1 LTENRVIHNTHD
13 LILAKRKEIDII
25 RNMREIVLD
34 TETTGLDPS
43 SGDRIVDIGCV
54 ELENHIP
61 TGRVY
66 QQYINPERT
75 QSAEVIAVHGLT
87 DEFLSDKPTFKEIAD
102 DFLKFIGD
110 DSILVIHNAPF
121 DMKFLN
127 AELSW
132 CGKPGIPMDRALDT
146 LLMARQKFPGSR
158 VNLNDLCKR
167 FGIDNSARTVHGA
180 LLDSQLLA
188 EVYLEML
195 GGKEPSLMLK
205 SNQHIEKKEKK
216 VVSLN
221 VSRETLA
228 PRNFT
233 ISEEEKLAHEEFVKG
248 IKSNLWG
255 ISA

>member
-1 LTENRVIHNTHD
+1 
-13 LILAKRKEIDII
+13 
-25 RNMREIVLD
+25 MREIVLD
-34 TETTGLDPS
+34 TETTGLDPA

-87 DEFLSDKPTFKEIAD
+87 DEFLADKPTFKEIAD

-110 DSILVIHNAPF
+110 DSILVIHNASF

-132 CGKPGIPMDRALDT
+132 CNKPCIPMERSFDT

-195 GGKEPSLMLK
+195 GGKEPGLVLK
-205 SNQHIEKKEKK
+205 SDQLVEKQEKK
-216 VVSLN
+216 VDLKN

-228 PRNFT
+228 ARIFEV
-233 ISEEEKLAHEEFVKG
+233 SEEEIQAHTEFVKN

>member
-1 LTENRVIHNTHD
+1 
-13 LILAKRKEIDII
+13 
-25 RNMREIVLD
+25 MREIVLD
-34 TETTGLDPS
+34 TETTGLDPA

-61 TGRVY
+61 TGRLY
-66 QQYINPERT
+66 QQYINPEKA

-87 DEFLSDKPTFKEIAD
+87 DEFLADKPTFKEIAD

-110 DSILVIHNAPF
+110 DSVLVIHNAPF

-132 CGKPGIPMDRALDT
+132 CDRPCIPMERAFDT
-146 LLMARQKFPGSR
+146 LVMARQKFPGSR

-167 FGIDNSARTVHGA
+167 FGVDNSARTVHGA

-195 GGKEPSLMLK
+195 GGKEPGLTLK
-205 SNQHIEKKEKK
+205 TEQHVEKQEKTVTLK
-216 VVSLN
+216 N
-221 VSRETLA
+221 VSRETLT
-228 PRNFT
+228 PRTFK
-233 ISEEEKLAHEEFVKG
+233 ISEEEMLAHTEFVKN

-255 ISA
+255 ISG